1 MGEFTEGGIVKLRT
15 TIVGVAMAAAA
26 MFPFAGTAQAYHCY
40 SPEFGDCSAVQHALE
55 NLGEQFGGKTCVLIH
70 KVTGGQGDC

>member
-1 MGEFTEGGIVKLRT
+1 MKLRA
-15 TIVGVAMAAAA
+15 IVVSVVAVLALA
-26 MFPFAGTAQAYHCY
+26 FPLGSSANAYHCY

>member
-1 MGEFTEGGIVKLRT
+1 MKLRT
-15 TIVGVAMAAAA
+15 IIVSAVSVLALA
-26 MFPFAGTAQAYHCY
+26 FPFSSGASAYHCY

-70 KVTGGQGDC
+70 KVTGGNSGDC